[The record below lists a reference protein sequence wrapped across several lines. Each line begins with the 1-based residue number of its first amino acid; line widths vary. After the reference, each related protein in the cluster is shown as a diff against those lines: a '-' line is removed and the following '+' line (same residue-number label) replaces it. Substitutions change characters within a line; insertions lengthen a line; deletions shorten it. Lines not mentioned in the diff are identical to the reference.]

1 MRLHLVISRHGLPVT
16 RILWTTTSSTSVL
29 GEYGT
34 QRPAS
39 TAAVASSRTPNIAFS
54 NGGYTVA
61 QLLED
66 VNEVVPLETEP
77 NVFDTEFSGQWG
89 LEDYVVEVAGSEC
102 LHFMEVDG
110 LLRDGDEVVYVHLT
124 TVPACYTKLIPLL
137 LVSAPFNWQ
146 TSGPE
151 GCVVATKLPLRAST

>member
-16 RILWTTTSSTSVL
+16 RILWTTSAVST
-29 GEYGT
+29 GEYGA
-34 QRPAS
+34 RHPAS

-77 NVFDTEFSGQWG
+77 HVFDDELSGQWG

-110 LLRDGDEVVYVHLT
+110 LLRDGDEVVYVCESS
-124 TVPACYTKLIPLL
+124 AL
-137 LVSAPFNWQ
+137 LVGQS
-146 TSGPE
+146 
-151 GCVVATKLPLRAST
+151 